1 MWFAPICWSATNA
14 SERLSPSPRLEEWRR
29 RIGGWS
35 EPIIADAFAMNNGFD
50 EVEAGIASAGIR
62 IVRLHAELKP
72 VFNNLSLLLHVVVI
86 KILVKVVGL

>member
-1 MWFAPICWSATNA
+1 
-14 SERLSPSPRLEEWRR
+14 
-29 RIGGWS
+29 
-35 EPIIADAFAMNNGFD
+35 MNNGFD